1 MRLLSSSLPMRT
13 LLLSDQK
20 PRPLPEPLALEPAT
34 GYLTFSHSAINR
46 LNNSK

>member
-20 PRPLPEPLALEPAT
+20 PRPLPEPLAL
-34 GYLTFSHSAINR
+34 YLTFPHSAINR